1 MYQVVESAEEL
12 LSIRV
17 QARQAYL
24 FKQRVISRY
33 NSLHEELKQH
43 ILKSPVL
50 CIDEGDVT
58 LRKTKGYV
66 WVFTT
71 HDAVWYLYK
80 DTRSGEFLKEL
91 LAGIPVCWFPTS
103 TMRMTGSTVLSRNAC
118 STCCAM

>member
-1 MYQVVESAEEL
+1 MWQVSESVEDL
-12 LSIRV
+12 FSIRLP
-17 QARQAYL
+17 RKGGHAYL
-24 FKQRVISRY
+24 FKKRLIPRY
-33 NSLHEELKQH
+33 DSLHEELKQH

-91 LAGIPVCWFPTS
+91 LADFFRGAGF
-103 TMRMTGSTVLSRNAC
+103 
-118 STCCAM
+118 

>member
-1 MYQVVESAEEL
+1 MLV
-12 LSIRV
+12 R
-17 QARQAYL
+17 RQACL
-24 FKQRVISRY
+24 LEGSKQ
-33 NSLHEELKQH
+33 E

-71 HDAVWYLYK
+71 HDGVWYLYK

-91 LAGIPVCWFPTS
+91 LAGY
-103 TMRMTGSTVLSRNAC
+103 TGVLVSDFYSAYDGINCHQQKCLLHLLRDVSADV
-118 STCCAM
+118 